1 MSLRQLRF
9 CVVGR
14 GKCYNSGT
22 CRPGD
27 YSIFFCLYLNFSSN
41 STEYHLKFYQQ
52 FNTVAAA
59 SDQSH
64 LYMIFFFY
72 NQFHIMC
79 TVYSFTPYNSQCKMN
94 SGVGVW
100 LILGKKKEKL
110 FSIFY

>member
-27 YSIFFCLYLNFSSN
+27 YSIFFFFVYISVNFSSN
-41 STEYHLKFYQQ
+41 STEYHLKFNQQ

-59 SDQSH
+59 SDQSN
-64 LYMIFFFY
+64 LYMIFFSIINFILCA
-72 NQFHIMC
+72 QFIHLHRI
-79 TVYSFTPYNSQCKMN
+79 TANAK
-94 SGVGVW
+94 
-100 LILGKKKEKL
+100 
-110 FSIFY
+110 

>member
-27 YSIFFCLYLNFSSN
+27 YSIFFFVYISVNFSSN

-64 LYMIFFFY
+64 LDMIFFSIINFILCA
-72 NQFHIMC
+72 QFIHLHRI
-79 TVYSFTPYNSQCKMN
+79 TANAK
-94 SGVGVW
+94 
-100 LILGKKKEKL
+100 
-110 FSIFY
+110 